1 MLSDIIKS
9 LRKKKGLSQA
19 QIAIKLGITQGAVS
33 QWENGLTEPAVD
45 QLIALAKIFDVSLYD
60 LKGVDEPEIKK
71 EPAEAGLDDGLRER
85 ISRLSPQNLGALD
98 AYIDLLLISQDS
110 KAPSPGSPGKAP

>member
-1 MLSDIIKS
+1 MLSDTIKS

-60 LKGVDEPEIKK
+60 LKGVDEPETKK
-71 EPAEAGLDDGLRER
+71 EPATPGGLNARFADRVT
-85 ISRLSPQNLGALD
+85 RLSPENLARFD
-98 AYIDLLLISQDS
+98 AYLDGLLAAQD
-110 KAPSPGSPGKAP
+110 KQEP